1 MTKAETEKLHKLYEI
16 YEQPMYRIAFAV
28 LKNSSDAEDAVSDAF
43 INIIRKIGKIGDPCS
58 PKTKSYIVKT
68 IKNSAI
74 DIYRKNKRACD
85 RTQPMDESISVIPDI
100 SSDFEDTI
108 TADTD
113 RILDNLNETD
123 RKIIMLRCNN
133 QLQWRDIAKQ
143 MKMTEANV
151 RKRFERARKKLISA
165 RGEIENEKI

>member
-1 MTKAETEKLHKLYEI
+1 MTKADTEKLHKLYEI

-28 LKNSSDAEDAVSDAF
+28 LKNTSDAEDAVSEAF
-43 INIIRKIGKIGDPCS
+43 MSIIKKISSIGDVYS

-74 DIYRKNKRACD
+74 DIYRKNKRAYD
-85 RTQPMDESISVIPDI
+85 RTQPMDESVNTIPDI
-100 SSDFEDTI
+100 SSGFENDTI
-108 TADTD
+108 AETD
-113 RILDNLNETD
+113 KILDSLNETD

-133 QLQWRDIAKQ
+133 ELQWRDIAQQ